1 MREEGCVVSVKDEAA
16 IVAMP
21 ISKECESCGAC
32 LMAGSGRELLL
43 LATNAAGASEG
54 DRVEVE
60 IASGRVIAAAFIIY
74 MIPILLTIVGFLIG
88 SAIAGG
94 SEDSG
99 LPIVLAVLFLVASF
113 IGVWLYDLRLRRVER
128 RQAVITR
135 VIGRDQEDTTSRISR
150 VKLGG

>member
-32 LMAGSGRELLL
+32 LMAGSGKELLL
-43 LATNAAGASEG
+43 LATNTAGASEG

-99 LPIVLAVLFLVASF
+99 LPIVLAVVFLVASF

-135 VIGRDQEDTTSRISR
+135 IIGRDQEDTTSRISR